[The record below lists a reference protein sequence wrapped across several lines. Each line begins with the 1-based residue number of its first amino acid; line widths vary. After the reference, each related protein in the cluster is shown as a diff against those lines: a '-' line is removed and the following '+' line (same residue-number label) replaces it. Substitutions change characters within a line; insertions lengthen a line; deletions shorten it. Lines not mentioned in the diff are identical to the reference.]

1 MKLIVVSDAGE
12 HLCEMKLSQ
21 ELLRRPDY
29 LCEQLN
35 QSLTKRLTTLKEQ
48 HDDIIVE
55 NLEAGLLESI
65 DDDGSIMDVP
75 LNLKEACGFSFEKH
89 IEAIVQSENEAAEEH
104 SRSMKSDA
112 ENDYAKRYDSRYKE
126 RPGNRI
132 RYK

>member
-35 QSLTKRLTTLKEQ
+35 QSLTKKLTKRQEQ
-48 HDDIIVE
+48 HEDIIIE
-55 NLEAGLLESI
+55 HAEMGLLESI

-75 LNLKEACGFSFEKH
+75 LNLKEACGFSFDKH
-89 IEAIVQSENEAAEEH
+89 VDAIVSSENEANEEH
-104 SRSMKSDA
+104 KRSMKFDA
-112 ENDYAKRYDSRYKE
+112 DNDYAKRYDARYKE